1 MGMAGQCRSLY
12 TFTDSVSGLLWAQF
26 VAPHNYLNSNIKDYW
41 SQVTIT
47 NINRKAWNTVKITK
61 CEWQTW
67 SEPVLLGKMALIE
80 FSDTGLPQ
88 TFNLKKILVS
98 SIKSTVQ
105 QSMPVL

>member
-1 MGMAGQCRSLY
+1 MWM
-12 TFTDSVSGLLWAQF
+12 TDMKWASV
-26 VAPHNYLNSNIKDYW
+26 V
-41 SQVTIT
+41 
-47 NINRKAWNTVKITK
+47 
-61 CEWQTW
+61 
-67 SEPVLLGKMALIE
+67 GKMALIE